1 MKNFSVLL
9 AALAAVVPGGL
20 LATSVVATTDV
31 NGLPEKSATKV
42 AYNQAVFVPSLTTPR
57 MYLASD
63 ADLSADDADKPFQ
76 LARAELATDA
86 TTGKAVVNIVGLA
99 PDAFNKASGITNMA
113 VAPNGSFIAVTT
125 NDVKLHVVTN
135 PAKKAS
141 EATTVLSSQELVDEE
156 GNLAETEPRAMVAS
170 NDYIFGAL
178 DAGEFAWSDVSSG
191 NHRGVAILAKATD
204 GLSYEQRNPQDLSA
218 AIADGQGALAL
229 PFTSVQATNA
239 GNALSYAIAIRPG
252 EDNFFAVPSTS
263 DIALHWDAS
272 FNRLYMGFNGMV
284 GSDEESPG
292 AILGVGTVKIN
303 ETADPKT
310 AIFESILRD
319 FSMDSF
325 EQGHP
330 NYIIGASAE
339 DASQISV
346 SIPHVRTMHT
356 STGKDYLIVASMVST
371 DSNATTISGV
381 FALPLVKDDGRLSSA
396 LPDVDNNFTDHPSVA
411 DALMRGDN
419 GASLAALVAPN
430 LFNEPASESSA
441 EKVAAIADI
450 FVEGDSVY
458 IAMKD
463 DADRRSTRRGL
474 FRSSAIFANNGTI
487 EGWTPAQRI
496 GGNLGIVAGA
506 GFDANT
512 GNVYALRSEAVDG
525 NDNNVA
531 GKRLNTVCVSQWAAD
546 DAANLNKTL
555 QPLFPAA
562 KGGIQRM
569 YSFDEATPGFASVA
583 GDAVNRTG
591 SSAQDDFD
599 NACFNMLVAMGC
611 DNVALAQAG
620 RAKSIDDSVSFLET
634 ANFENNSFD
643 FPDNAL
649 LKDLAPLTC
658 CELSKHDYAT
668 ASEAMGYLFVGGVKG
683 VAVLSGAGNGSTQAG
698 NGFTGRTNTS
708 GGLIQLSNIP
718 AGFPGQTGDPTTSN
732 YVFRKLVPSNGA
744 DFSFTRKIACLADRA
759 YVVTATYVY
768 VITIAADGSQF
779 DGAGFAGAGS
789 IDLNEIKL
797 NFAGTPLANAVFTDC
812 VVLKNAGFG
821 DPANHTLLLGTD
833 RGLFIVVVPAGY
845 DGTAVVDCALVAVD
859 PASPVASDQAYVA
872 GLSFVG
878 NAKGPFSSFGNLFVL
893 YGDPAVVRAAGVVKR
908 FYVKTIEDDINDR
921 VRLIGGAA
929 EVAGVNS
936 FTVDEFRTS
945 VFADGSAFYTTR
957 GKHFDAEANVAGT
970 VIRSSTNT
978 SKPAALSSV
987 AQKAVADASWNSIA
1001 APIINT
1007 ATGQVLLAGTAGVV
1021 VN

>member
-9 AALAAVVPGGL
+9 AALWALVPGGL
-20 LATSVVATTDV
+20 LATSVFATTDV

-42 AYNQAVFVPSLTTPR
+42 AYNKAVFVPSLTTPR

-63 ADLSADDADKPFQ
+63 AALSADDADKPFQ

-86 TTGKAVVNIVGLA
+86 TTGKAVVNIVGLGELPNSA
-99 PDAFNKASGITNMA
+99 DAKITNMA
-113 VAPNGSFIAVTT
+113 VAPNGSFIAATT
-125 NDVKLHVVTN
+125 DDLKLHVVTN

-141 EATTVLSSQELVDEE
+141 EATNVLDSAVLKDANGKDIDSSPVA
-156 GNLAETEPRAMVAS
+156 LAAS
-170 NDYIFGAL
+170 SDYIFAPVANNGKVWDYPQPETRSL
-178 DAGEFAWSDVSSG
+178 VVLNKNDLSPFANSTHLYFTVDDLGLKDSLVVSS
-191 NHRGVAILAKATD
+191 
-204 GLSYEQRNPQDLSA
+204 LSETL
-218 AIADGQGALAL
+218 GAS
-229 PFTSVQATNA
+229 PTN
-239 GNALSYAIAIRPG
+239 
-252 EDNFFAVPSTS
+252 VKT
-263 DIALHWDAS
+263 ALHWDEN
-272 FNRLYMGFNGMV
+272 FQRLYLGFNGLI
-284 GSDEESPG
+284 GRDNNNAS
-292 AILGVGTVKIN
+292 ILGVGTVKIDA
-303 ETADPKT
+303 TADPKT

-325 EQGHP
+325 EQGQP

-411 DALMRGDN
+411 DELMRGDN

-893 YGDPAVVRAAGVVKR
+893 YGDPAVVPAAGVVKR
-908 FYVKTIEDDINDR
+908 FYVKTIEDYINDR

-957 GKHFDAEANVAGT
+957 GKHFDAEANVAGR

-1001 APIINT
+1001 APIINP